1 MVHQV
6 TAGKNTRLSYSKIK
20 EPLPMPNLIE
30 VQKNS
35 YQWFLEEGLKEVF
48 EDVSPITD
56 HSGNLVLEF
65 FDYTLEYNP
74 KWSVEEC
81 KERDAKY
88 AAPLKVSVRLIN
100 QETGEI
106 KEQEIFMG
114 DFPLMTEQ
122 GTFII
127 NGAERVIVSQ
137 LVRSPGIYYAF
148 DRDKTGKPLYTS
160 TVIPYRGAWLE
171 YETDSNDVFYVRIDR
186 TRKLP
191 VTVLIRALGS
201 IDNPH
206 MLEKNSS
213 IIEMFGEDPKILA
226 TFEKDKIDNR
236 DEALLEIYKRL
247 RPGEPLNVE
256 NAESLIFNML
266 FDPKRYD
273 LAKVGRYK
281 YNKKLE
287 MYGRIRGKQLAR
299 DVVDPRTGEIIA
311 AAGDVLSDEMAHAI
325 DRSGANVVY
334 LTIEEREVKVFS
346 NDMVYLCEY
355 VDKKVCK
362 ALIEAGVDNCR
373 TEEELSTFKV
383 SRKALENVQSKISE
397 MVDAKEITKKSVPE
411 ETAALIARSM
421 AELSPKHVIREDILA
436 SINYVINLSNGT
448 GDVDDIDHLGNRRL
462 RSVGELLQNQFRI
475 GLSRMERVVRERMS
489 TQDLEI
495 ITPQSL
501 INIRPII
508 AAINEFFGSS
518 QLSQFMDQPNP
529 LAELRHKR
537 RISALG
543 PGGLSRERAGFEV
556 RDVHYSHYGRMCPIE
571 TPEGP
576 NIGLITSLAT
586 FSRINQYGFIEA
598 PYRKVDKATGCVTD
612 EIVYMTAD
620 MEDEFT
626 IAQANEPLDENGK
639 FLDKRVSARFRDEI
653 IEVPA
658 SNIDYMDVS
667 PRQLVSVVTACI
679 PFLEN
684 DDANRAL
691 MGSNM
696 QCQAVPL
703 LTTDS
708 PIVGTGIEHKVA
720 QDSGSAILAR
730 EGGVVEKVD
739 SEFIEIKG
747 ESGAVHTHK
756 LTKFARSNQSTCIN
770 HRPIVKVGE
779 QVEKSQIIADGP
791 AMSKGEL
798 ALGKNILIG
807 FMTWEGYNYEDAVL
821 ISEDL
826 VKEDV
831 FTSIHIEEYE
841 CEARDT
847 KLGPEEITRDIPNV
861 SEDALKDLNEVGII
875 RIGAEVRSG
884 DILVGKVTPKGETEL
899 TAEERLLRAIFGEK
913 AREVRDT
920 SLRVPHG
927 ENGIIV
933 DVKEFTRENGDELS
947 PGVNKVVR
955 CYIAQK
961 RKISVGDKMAGRH
974 GNKGVVS
981 RVLPKEDMP
990 FLEDGTPLQIV
1001 LNPLG
1006 VPSRMNI
1013 GQVLEMH
1020 LGYAYRTLSFMSPE
1034 EIRKN
1039 IVRVAANR
1047 VEALH
1052 LNDELGAKP
1061 EYLKKVSDALLSMD
1075 TSDTSKKA
1083 IMKAAKSVR
1092 AQSAAIGAEIEKIV
1106 DYSIEYAETIIEAL
1120 KDVEPGKFLK
1130 LATPVFD
1137 GAQDEDLADAF
1148 MIAGLRKDFKSVV
1161 YDGRTGEKFD
1171 NPVTVGVMHYLKL
1184 DHLVD
1189 DKIHARSTGPYSLVT
1204 QQPLGGKAQF
1214 GGQRFGE
1221 MEVWAL
1227 EAYGAAY
1234 TLQEILT
1241 VKSDDIVGRVKTYE
1255 AIVKGEN
1262 IPKPGIPES
1271 FKVLVKEL
1279 QSLALDIRI
1288 LNNFGEEI
1296 DLDEVTEEEDDY
1308 TPREDYSKVMED
1320 ADGISL
1326 QLDESNI
1333 GEAGMIP
1340 DYEYAEL
1347 DDLDDAEDSDEVDDF
1362 DYTVEEDDFIDDD
1375 VDDDDDFDSG
1385 LED

>member
-1 MVHQV
+1 MLHEVQL
-6 TAGKNTRLSYSKIK
+6 GKNTRLSYSKIN
-20 EPLPMPNLIE
+20 EVLDMPNLIE

-35 YQWFLEEGLKEVF
+35 YKWFLEEGLREVF
-48 EDVSPITD
+48 HDISPITD
-56 HSGNLVLEF
+56 HSGHLIMEF
-65 FDYTLEYNP
+65 YDYTLDYNS
-74 KWSVEEC
+74 KYTVEEC
-81 KERDAKY
+81 KEKDAKY
-88 AAPLKVSVRLIN
+88 AAPLRVNVRLIN
-100 QETGEI
+100 SETGEI

-137 LVRSPGIYYAF
+137 LVRSPGIYYDF
-148 DRDKTGKPLYTS
+148 TRDKTGKKLYTS

-171 YETDSNDVFYVRIDR
+171 YETDSQDVFSVRIDR
-186 TRKLP
+186 TRKVP
-191 VTVLIRALGS
+191 VTVLLRALG
-201 IDNPH
+201 
-206 MLEKNSS
+206 LETNAL
-213 IIEMFGEDPKILA
+213 IEEYFGQDVRFTA
-226 TFEKDKIDNR
+226 TFEKDATQTR
-236 DEALLEIYKRL
+236 EEALLEIYKRL

-256 NAESLIFNML
+256 SAETLLMNMF

-273 LAKVGRYK
+273 LARVGRYK
-281 YNKKLE
+281 FNKKLSFSQ
-287 MYGRIRGKQLAR
+287 RIVNEELAE
-299 DVVDPRTGEIIA
+299 DVVNPITGEIIA
-311 AAGDVLSDEMAHAI
+311 NKGDSVSFEMACAMEDAGVHSVMVRKA
-325 DRSGANVVY
+325 
-334 LTIEEREVKVFS
+334 EENVKVFS
-346 NDMVYLCEY
+346 NKMVSLKEMVSFDTSDYPSQ
-355 VDKKVCK
+355 KVYMPVMEEI
-362 ALIEAGVDNCR
+362 LENYSS
-373 TEEELSTFKV
+373 EEEIKEQMWA
-383 SRKALENVQSKISE
+383 R
-397 MVDAKEITKKSVPE
+397 VDE
-411 ETAALIARSM
+411 LI
-421 AELSPKHVIREDILA
+421 PKHITREDIFA
-436 SINYVINLSNGT
+436 SINYLLNLAYDIGVI
-448 GDVDDIDHLGNRRL
+448 DDIDHLGNRRI

-475 GLSRMERVVRERMS
+475 GLARMERVVRERM
-489 TQDLEI
+489 TIQDLEI
-495 ITPQSL
+495 ITPQTL

-508 AAINEFFGSS
+508 ATINEFFGSS

-543 PGGLSRERAGFEV
+543 PGGLSRERAGFDV

-586 FSRINQYGFIEA
+586 FARINEYGFVEA
-598 PYRKVDKATGCVTD
+598 PYRRVDKENGVVTD

-620 MEDEFT
+620 TEDQFT
-626 IAQANEPLDENGK
+626 IAQANEPLDEEGH
-639 FLDKRVSARFRDEI
+639 FLDRLVSARFRDEI
-653 IEVPA
+653 LEVPP
-658 SNIDYMDVS
+658 SRIDYMDVS

-708 PIVGTGIEHKVA
+708 PIVGTGMEYKVA
-720 QDSGSAILAR
+720 RDSGSAVLAR
-730 EGGVVEKVD
+730 EDGVVEKVCAD
-739 SEFIEIKG
+739 EIIIKG
-747 ESGAVHTHK
+747 SKTGTKHSHK
-756 LTKFARSNQSTCIN
+756 LIKFARSNQSTCIN
-770 HRPIVKVGE
+770 QHPIVDVGE
-779 QVEKSQIIADGP
+779 KVKKGDIIADGP
-791 AMSKGEL
+791 AMDNGEL

-821 ISEDL
+821 ISEEL
-826 VKEDV
+826 VKHDV

-847 KLGPEEITRDIPNV
+847 KLGAEEITRDIPNV
-861 SEDALKDLNEVGII
+861 SEDALKDLDETGII
-875 RIGAEVRSG
+875 RIGAEVHSG

-927 ENGIIV
+927 ESGIIV
-933 DVKEFTRENGDELS
+933 DVKVFTRENGNEI
-947 PGVNKVVR
+947 PAGVNQVVR

-981 RVLPKEDMP
+981 RVLPQEDMP

-1020 LGYAYRTLSFMSPE
+1020 LGYAYRSLSLKT
-1034 EIRKN
+1034 RKEL
-1039 IVRVAANR
+1039 
-1047 VEALH
+1047 EAMKVDKAYKKVIL
-1052 LNDELGAKP
+1052 DAKEKLAEG
-1061 EYLKKVSDALLSMD
+1061 EYLK
-1075 TSDTSKKA
+1075 
-1083 IMKAAKSVR
+1083 I
-1092 AQSAAIGAEIEKIV
+1092 
-1106 DYSIEYAETIIEAL
+1106 
-1120 KDVEPGKFLK
+1120 
-1130 LATPVFD
+1130 ATPVFD
-1137 GAQDEDLADAF
+1137 GARDQDLLDAF
-1148 MIAGLRKDFKSVV
+1148 EFAGLDKSFKSTV

-1171 NPVTVGVMHYLKL
+1171 NPVTVGIMYYLKL

-1262 IPKPGIPES
+1262 IPKSRIPES

-1279 QSLALDIRI
+1279 QSLALNIQI
-1288 LNNFGEEI
+1288 LDAAGEVV
-1296 DLDEVTEEEDDY
+1296 DLDATDEDDDDRIPDTMNQTLIADEDEIAKDMIIDDSDDEEWDDSDEDLAYDDDVEEEEDD
-1308 TPREDYSKVMED
+1308 TVTLSSV
-1320 ADGISL
+1320 
-1326 QLDESNI
+1326 LDILN
-1333 GEAGMIP
+1333 G
-1340 DYEYAEL
+1340 
-1347 DDLDDAEDSDEVDDF
+1347 DLSDNSDQ
-1362 DYTVEEDDFIDDD
+1362 I
-1375 VDDDDDFDSG
+1375 
-1385 LED
+1385 